1 LDTFLAFLAVL
12 GVLKIET
19 SQQHRFCEILVNRVC
34 FCIFTFHGKSL
45 MAYLEGGSVSVV
57 KPYGTNGL
65 ILSLRFFYLPAQGV
79 VIGYV
84 RDHIVMFDDVGVV
97 FLGVFVLS

>member
-1 LDTFLAFLAVL
+1 MT
-12 GVLKIET
+12 
-19 SQQHRFCEILVNRVC
+19 
-34 FCIFTFHGKSL
+34 
-45 MAYLEGGSVSVV
+45 YLEGGSASVV

-84 RDHIVMFDDVGVV
+84 RDHVVMLDDVSVV
-97 FLGVFVLS
+97 FLGVFLLL